1 MKTILKFVFLLL
13 FFSLTLE
20 TIASVNCLYR
30 VEYDNLESVTSP
42 LVKVDNAF
50 LSPNTPPSGSFTF
63 LDRQCSSNHIQ
74 FATNTAVT
82 APYSYFWDF
91 GDTYSSTV
99 QNPTHKFKIT
109 NGSNSQLFNVVL
121 TITDV
126 VSLEKTLITKSIT
139 VLAAPDPTLN
149 GTGSGGVFNGMPVFQ
164 INTNAPQVFTF
175 TNSSTTIGT
184 NTKYTI
190 NWGDGSSNFSANS
203 WTTVTHT
210 YPIGTWNAL
219 YTIEG
224 PNGCT
229 TVQPFVV
236 FIGLKPSVILGEPT
250 KIDPCNPGPITFPI
264 SGTRNNPLGTTYTV
278 SFNDGSPDTILNHP
292 PPPSIVH
299 SFKKSSCGVTS
310 KGIMNSFYANIVASN
325 PSGTSESFVV
335 PLYISTPLTAT
346 CTLSSP
352 ITCTNT
358 PICVENTSKG
368 GVVVTAAGCEQPKS
382 FWTITPTVG
391 VTLASGIMGNNNG
404 STDPD
409 FWTPG
414 SDEICPQ
421 FSLPGKYTITYNIGN
436 SCGVFKVDSKVCV
449 EEPLV
454 PDFSMD
460 KNTGCVPTIVNAMS
474 TTNLTNTCSIPKY
487 KWDVSY
493 TDGYCGTFSSYTV
506 KNDSTPNASFEF
518 KSAGIY
524 HVELSVT
531 NSCGIRSATKDV
543 IISMPPS
550 VKVDTI
556 PDFCGTASIRPKS
569 VVNSCA
575 PASATINYFW
585 EFPGG
590 VPATSNIEYPG
601 PINYALP
608 GTYDVKLYVTN
619 ACGASALS
627 TRRFTIH
634 ETPILT
640 NSVLSQTVCSNY
652 PTVAVPLTADK
663 PGATFSWT
671 TTATA
676 GITGFLSS
684 GTGNTIPV
692 QTILTTNP
700 FPGKVTYTIT
710 PLLGTCPGTP
720 VDYVINVIPQP
731 VLSSQPTGDEVCLN
745 GTPNP
750 LTVGYVGTVD
760 FYQWYSNATNSTV
773 GGIPIGAAN
782 TATYN
787 PPSTVAGTIYY
798 YCVLTIPGAC
808 TTITSNIAKV
818 TVAGIPAITT
828 QPMQTQTICVGGS
841 IPTQLSVV
849 YTGGAGIVTYQW
861 YSSATNTNMGGTAIP
876 FGGNASTFT
885 PLPKAIPGTE
895 YYYLVVSFTGS
906 NCTSITSNPAEV
918 IVVADP
924 TIIVQPQPLTTICQY
939 ETPLTPLSVTASGG
953 IGSLYAY
960 QWYSNAS
967 NSNVGGTVLP
977 TEKGKTFIPPTTTFG
992 TMYYYC
998 EVTQPGGCSVTSDP
1012 AQVDVVAAPTYPPLV
1027 SKIYCAGDL
1036 ALPLLVTV
1044 TGGAGTVTYKWYSN
1058 SSNSIIGGTALV
1070 GEITNTYT
1078 PPIAVAS
1085 DIYYYCEVSFSA
1097 GTCTK
1102 IYTNVAR
1109 ITVNDYPV
1117 IANKNFTICSGDL
1130 FTFSAADKEPTDI
1143 MPAGTTYT
1151 WTVNTTSGSVTGA
1164 VGQPTT
1170 PASSISQ
1177 TLTNNNNTSTS
1188 AVEYTVT
1195 PTAPG
1200 GCPGIPFTITVTVRP
1215 AITIAETITHRSCF
1229 GVNDASI
1236 VVAINGGNPFAG
1248 PNYDIKWTSTTGP
1261 ITNTTE
1267 VLTGIAPGDYTIEVT
1282 DATNCKQSATY
1293 TVGEPADMKITT
1305 DVQTDVSC
1313 YGANDGEIKI
1323 TVTGGTP
1330 GYTYDWLKDGFTIT
1344 PTIDDN
1350 LINIGKGTYE
1360 VTVRDVNS
1368 CTINKKAFIINEP
1381 PQLVV
1386 TEKVTQNLDC
1396 VSANN
1401 GAIELTVT
1409 GGSPGYTYNWSD
1421 GATIK
1426 DRKNLPPGSYT
1437 VTVTDAN
1444 GCTFINP
1451 SPYVIIKPIPI
1462 AISTNVMNEFDC
1474 ATKTAF
1480 KRLEA
1485 TVTGGFKPY
1494 TLTWSSGG
1502 AVSGVNN
1509 EIMTTTTSGA
1519 YTLHVVDSLGCTK
1532 DTTYSIIVEKPGIV
1546 ATIVDCRSGLW
1557 QFNAQNANVT
1567 GDTYNY
1573 AWNFGDGSAI
1583 SNLRNPQ
1590 HTYAVFGKFTVKLT
1604 IIGNTCTTDYTKDVE
1619 VEPLPVLK
1627 FTSYRICE
1635 GDSVTQTVAGNF
1647 KKKWSDG
1654 STGDE
1659 MVIKQKGDYSVICM
1673 SPNGCLDTLNF
1684 SVLTDLYNYTIMTD
1698 REEIALDGK
1707 PLILWSESVPFSQ
1720 YSWEFGDGTVG
1731 TGNKVSHEYT
1741 VVNNGG
1747 FDVVL
1752 TVINPY
1758 GCKEIAHKRVW
1769 IVNNKDANT
1778 FTPNGDG
1785 INDVFMPGW
1794 HLKVYNR
1801 NGILLF
1807 EGSTGWDGK
1816 YQGQLVSKDTYYYVM
1831 DYLTESGAKFKD
1843 GYVMV
1848 IR

>member
-13 FFSLTLE
+13 FFSLINKAFAT
-20 TIASVNCLYR
+20 VNCLHS
-30 VEYDNLESVTSP
+30 VECINLEKINEQPS
-42 LVKVDNAF
+42 KVSNATF
-50 LSPNTPPSGSFTF
+50 SANTPPSGSFTF
-63 LDRQCSSNHIQ
+63 LDKQCSSNHVQ
-74 FATNTAVT
+74 FTTSTSAT

-91 GDTYSSTV
+91 GDTFSSTV
-99 QNPTHKFKIT
+99 QNPTHKFAIT
-109 NGSNSQLFNVVL
+109 NALSSQTFNVTL
-121 TITDV
+121 TITDTITFETTKVTKV
-126 VSLEKTLITKSIT
+126 VT
-139 VLAAPDPTLN
+139 VVAAPDPTLN
-149 GTGSGGVFNGMPVFQ
+149 GTGSGIFFNGMPAFQ

-175 TNSSTTIGT
+175 TNGSTTIGT

-190 NWGDGSSNFSANS
+190 NWGDGSANFSATK
-203 WTTVTHT
+203 WTTVNHT
-210 YPIGTWNAL
+210 YPIGTWTAL

-224 PNGCT
+224 ANGCT
-229 TVQPFVV
+229 TVQPFIV
-236 FIGLKPSVILGEPT
+236 FIGLKPIVILEEPA
-250 KIDPCNPGPITFPI
+250 KIDPCNPGPVVFPI
-264 SGTRNNPLGTTYTV
+264 SGTRNNPMGTTYIV

-310 KGIMNSFYANIVASN
+310 KGIMNSFYANIVATN

-358 PICVENTSKG
+358 PVCVENTSKG

-382 FWTITPTVG
+382 FWTITPSVG

-404 STDPD
+404 SSDPD
-409 FWTPG
+409 FWTTG

-436 SCGVFKVDSKVCV
+436 SCGVFKVDSEVCV

-454 PDFSMD
+454 PDFTLD
-460 KNTGCVPTIVNAMS
+460 KNTGCIPTTVNATS
-474 TTNLTNTCSIPKY
+474 TTNSTNTCTIPKY

-493 TDGYCGTFSSYTV
+493 TDGYCGSISSYTV

-524 HVELSVT
+524 HVKLSVT
-531 NSCGIRSATKDV
+531 NSCGLRSATKDV

-634 ETPILT
+634 ETPTLT
-640 NSVLSQTVCSNY
+640 VSPLAQTVCSNY
-652 PTVAVPLTADK
+652 PTAAVPLTADK
-663 PGATFSWT
+663 PAATFSWT
-671 TTATA
+671 AMATA
-676 GITGFLSS
+676 GISGFLPS

-692 QTILTTNP
+692 HTITTTNP
-700 FPGKVTYTIT
+700 SAGTVTYRIT

-731 VLSSQPTGDEVCLN
+731 VLSSQPVGDEVCLN
-745 GTPNP
+745 GTPTP
-750 LTVGYVGTVD
+750 LTVGYIGTVD
-760 FYQWYSNATNSTV
+760 FYQWYANATNSTV
-773 GGIPIGAAN
+773 GGIPISGANA
-782 TATYN
+782 ATYN
-787 PPSTVAGTIYY
+787 PLTSTVGTTYY
-798 YCVLTIPGAC
+798 YCVLTIQGAC
-808 TTITSNIAKV
+808 TTITSNTAKV

-828 QPMQTQTICVGGS
+828 QPLPTQTICVGGS
-841 IPTQLSVV
+841 IPTPLTVV
-849 YTGGAGIVTYQW
+849 YTGGAGSVTYQW
-861 YSSATNTNMGGTAIP
+861 YSSATKTNMGGTAIP
-876 FGGNASTFT
+876 FGGTTSTFT
-885 PLPKAIPGTE
+885 PPSTAPIGTS
-895 YYYLVVSFTGS
+895 YYYVVVSFTGS
-906 NCTSITSNPAEV
+906 NCTSITSDPAEV
-918 IVVADP
+918 IVVDDP
-924 TIIVQPQPLTTICQY
+924 QITVQPLPLTICQY
-939 ETPLTPLSVTASGG
+939 ETPLAPLSVTASGG

-960 QWYSNAS
+960 QWYKNTS
-967 NSNVGGTVLP
+967 NSNVGGTILA

-998 EVTQPGGCSVTSDP
+998 EVTQPGGCDATSDP
-1012 AQVDVVAAPTYPPLV
+1012 AQVDVVQAPTYPPLA
-1027 SKIYCAGDL
+1027 SDTYCLNDPTT
-1036 ALPLLVTV
+1036 PLVVTV
-1044 TGGAGTVTYKWYSN
+1044 TGGSGTPTYQWYSN
-1058 SSNSIIGGTALV
+1058 TSNGISGGTLLSS
-1070 GEITNTYT
+1070 ETSTIFT
-1078 PPIAVAS
+1078 PPSAVS
-1085 DIYYYCEVSFSA
+1085 STMYYYCEITFPT
-1097 GTCTK
+1097 GTCLK
-1102 IYTNVAR
+1102 LYTNVAK
-1109 ITVNDYPV
+1109 IIVNDYPQ
-1117 IANKNFTICSGDL
+1117 IANVSRTICSGDA
-1130 FTFSAADKEPTDI
+1130 FTVVPVNILPDVVPL
-1143 MPAGTTYT
+1143 GTTYT
-1151 WTVNTTSGSVTGA
+1151 WTVTTPIGSVAGASNQLMPTG
-1164 VGQPTT
+1164 
-1170 PASSISQ
+1170 SISQ
-1177 TLTNNNNTSTS
+1177 VLTNNNTSTS
-1188 AVEYTVT
+1188 QVKYHVI

-1200 GCPGIPFTITVTVRP
+1200 GCQGNPFDIDVTVQP
-1215 AITIAETITHRSCF
+1215 AIFLTENVTDRSCF

-1236 VVAINGGNPFAG
+1236 VVAIAGGNPFAG
-1248 PNYDIKWTSTTGP
+1248 PTYDIKWTSTTGFTA
-1261 ITNTTE
+1261 TNQSTIAN
-1267 VLTGIAPGDYTIEVT
+1267 IAPGDYTIEVT
-1282 DATNCKQSATY
+1282 DASGCKQFATY
-1293 TVGEPADMKITT
+1293 TVGEPAVLKIINLK
-1305 DVQTDVSC
+1305 QTDISC
-1313 YGANDGEIKI
+1313 YGSNDGTINF
-1323 TVTGGTP
+1323 TVTGGTLP
-1330 GYTYDWLKDGFTIT
+1330 YTYVWTKDGFTIT
-1344 PTIDDN
+1344 PATGDN
-1350 LINIGKGTYE
+1350 LTSLSKGKYD
-1360 VTVRDVNS
+1360 VTVTDAHGCFTNPT
-1368 CTINKKAFIINEP
+1368 TIIINEP
-1381 PQLVV
+1381 PQWDVKANV
-1386 TEKVTQNLDC
+1386 IQNLDC
-1396 VSANN
+1396 GSTNN
-1401 GAIELTVT
+1401 GAIELTVS
-1409 GGSPGYTYNWSD
+1409 GGSPGYTYLWSD
-1421 GATIK
+1421 GLTIK

-1437 VTVTDAN
+1437 VTITDAN
-1444 GCTFINP
+1444 GCIYINP
-1451 SPYVIIKPIPI
+1451 TPYVIIQPIPI
-1462 AISTNVMNEFDC
+1462 AISTNVTNEFDC

-1485 TVTGGFKPY
+1485 TLTGGFPPY
-1494 TLTWSSGG
+1494 TLSWSGG
-1502 AVSGVNN
+1502 TVSGVNN
-1509 EIMTTTTSGA
+1509 EIMTTSVSGP
-1519 YTLHVVDSLGCTK
+1519 YTLHVVDNLGCTK
-1532 DTTYSIIVEKPGIV
+1532 DDAYAITVEKPGIA
-1546 ATIVDCRSGLW
+1546 ATLVDCRRGLW
-1557 QFNAQNANVT
+1557 QFNAQNANVA
-1567 GDTYNY
+1567 GDTYSY
-1573 AWNFGDGSAI
+1573 AWDFGDGSAI

-1635 GDSVTQTVAGNF
+1635 GDSVTQTVTGNF

-1707 PLILWSESVPFSQ
+1707 PLILWSESIPFSQ

-1747 FDVVL
+1747 FDVTL

>member
-13 FFSLTLE
+13 FFSLTRE
-20 TIASVNCLYR
+20 TFAVTNCFYKVECINVEDINVQPLKVN
-30 VEYDNLESVTSP
+30 
-42 LVKVDNAF
+42 NAIF
-50 LSPNTPPSGSFTF
+50 SANTPPSGSFTF
-63 LDRQCSSNHIQ
+63 LDKQCSGNHIQ
-74 FATNTAVT
+74 FSTSTAAT

-91 GDTYSSTV
+91 GDTFSSTV
-99 QNPTHKFKIT
+99 QNPTHKFTVT
-109 NGSNSQLFNVVL
+109 NALSSQTFNVTL
-121 TITDV
+121 TITDTITFETTKVIKSVTV
-126 VSLEKTLITKSIT
+126 VT
-139 VLAAPDPTLN
+139 APDATLN
-149 GTGSGGVFNGMPVFQ
+149 GTGSGAIYNGMPAFQ

-190 NWGDGSSNFSANS
+190 NWGDGSSNFPSTS
-203 WTTVTHT
+203 WTTVNHT
-210 YPIGTWNAL
+210 YPIGTWTAL

-224 PNGCT
+224 PGCT
-229 TVQPFVV
+229 TVQPFIV
-236 FIGLKPSVILGEPT
+236 FIGLKPTVILGEPA
-250 KIDPCNPGPITFPI
+250 KIDPCDPGPVVFPI

-292 PPPSIVH
+292 PPVSIVH

-310 KGIMNSFYANIVASN
+310 KGIMNSFYANIVATN

-352 ITCTNT
+352 VTCTNT
-358 PICVENTSKG
+358 PVCVENTSKG

-382 FWTITPTVG
+382 FWTISPSVG

-460 KNTGCVPTIVNAMS
+460 RNTGCIPTAVNATS
-474 TTNLTNTCSIPKY
+474 TTNLTNTCTVPTY

-493 TDGYCGTFSSYTV
+493 TDGYCGTTSSYTV
-506 KNDSTPNASFEF
+506 KNDGTPNASFEF

-524 HVELSVT
+524 HVKLSVT
-531 NSCGIRSATKDV
+531 NSCGLRSATKDV

-550 VKVDTI
+550 VNVDAI
-556 PDFCGTASIRPKS
+556 PDFCGTASIRPKP
-569 VVNSCA
+569 VVNSCT

-590 VPATSNIEYPG
+590 VPATSNVEYPG

-634 ETPILT
+634 ETPTLT
-640 NSVLSQTVCSNY
+640 ISPLAQTVCSNY
-652 PTVAVPLTADK
+652 PTAAVPLTADK
-663 PGATFSWT
+663 PAATFSWT
-671 TTATA
+671 AMATA
-676 GITGFLSS
+676 GISGFLPS

-692 QTILTTNP
+692 HTITTTNP
-700 FPGKVTYTIT
+700 SAGTVTYRIT

-731 VLSSQPTGDEVCLN
+731 VLSSQPVGDEVCLN
-745 GTPNP
+745 GTVKP
-750 LTVGYVGTVD
+750 LTVGYIGPVD
-760 FYQWYSNATNSTV
+760 FYQWYANATNSTV
-773 GGIPIGAAN
+773 GGIPISGANA
-782 TATYN
+782 ATYT
-787 PPSTVAGTIYY
+787 PLTSTVGTTYY

-808 TTITSNIAKV
+808 TTITSNTAKV
-818 TVAGIPAITT
+818 TVAAMPAITT

-841 IPTQLSVV
+841 IPTPLSVV
-849 YTGGAGIVTYQW
+849 YTGGAGSVTYQW
-861 YSSATNTNMGGTAIP
+861 YSSATKTNVGGTAIL
-876 FGGNASTFT
+876 FGGTGSSFT
-885 PLPKAIPGTE
+885 PLPTATPGTA
-895 YYYLVVSFTGS
+895 YYYVVVSFTGS
-906 NCTSITSNPAEV
+906 NCTSITSDPAEV
-918 IVVADP
+918 ITVADP
-924 TIIVQPQPLTTICQY
+924 TVTDPVPATQPVCQY
-939 ETPLTPLSVTASGG
+939 ETPITLSVTASGG
-953 IGSLYAY
+953 IGATYNY
-960 QWYSNAS
+960 QWYSNIVTN
-967 NSNVGGTVLP
+967 NSGGTLITGATGHTYVPLTTSP
-977 TEKGKTFIPPTTTFG
+977 GKL
-992 TMYYYC
+992 YYYC
-998 EVTQPGGCSVTSDP
+998 VVTQPGGCEVTSNY
-1012 AQVDVVAAPTYPPLV
+1012 AEVEVVPAPTYPPLA
-1027 SKIYCAGDL
+1027 SSTYCL
-1036 ALPLLVTV
+1036 SNPTNPLVVTV
-1044 TGGAGTVTYKWYSN
+1044 TGGSGTPTYQWYSN
-1058 SSNSIIGGTALV
+1058 TNNSILGGTKLI
-1070 GEITNTYT
+1070 GEISTIFT
-1078 PPIAVAS
+1078 PPSTVS
-1085 DIYYYCEVSFSA
+1085 STTYYYCEITFPA
-1097 GTCTK
+1097 GTCLK
-1102 IYTNVAR
+1102 LYTNIAK
-1109 ITVNDYPV
+1109 IIVNDFPQ
-1117 IANKNFTICSGDL
+1117 IANATRTICSGDA
-1130 FTFSAADKEPTDI
+1130 FTVAPTNTLPDVV
-1143 MPAGTTYT
+1143 PLGTTYT
-1151 WTVNTTSGSVTGA
+1151 WSVTTSSGSVTGESN
-1164 VGQPTT
+1164 QPNPVST
-1170 PASSISQ
+1170 ISQ
-1177 TLTNNNNTSTS
+1177 TLTNNNTSIS
-1188 AVEYTVT
+1188 QVT
-1195 PTAPG
+1195 YHVLPTAPG
-1200 GCPGIPFTITVTVRP
+1200 GCLGNLFDIDVTVQPAIVLTETVTD
-1215 AITIAETITHRSCF
+1215 RSCF

-1236 VVAINGGNPFAG
+1236 VVAITGGNPFVG
-1248 PNYDIKWTSTTGP
+1248 STYDIKWTSTTGP
-1261 ITNTTE
+1261 ITNTTNI
-1267 VLTGIAPGDYTIEVT
+1267 LTGIAPGDYTIEVT
-1282 DATNCKQSATY
+1282 DANNCKQFATY

-1305 DVQTDVSC
+1305 DVQKNVSC

-1330 GYTYDWLKDGFTIT
+1330 GYTYFWLKDGFTIT
-1344 PTIDDN
+1344 PAINDN
-1350 LINIGKGTYE
+1350 LINIGPGKYE
-1360 VTVRDVNS
+1360 VTVLDANS
-1368 CTINKKAFIINEP
+1368 CTINKKAFTITEP

-1386 TEKVTQNLDC
+1386 TAKVTQNLDC
-1396 VSANN
+1396 VSANS
-1401 GAIELTVT
+1401 GAIDLTVS
-1409 GGSPGYTYNWSD
+1409 GGLAPYKYAWSSGQTTED
-1421 GATIK
+1421 LTSIPSGDYA
-1426 DRKNLPPGSYT
+1426 
-1437 VTVTDAN
+1437 VVVTDAN
-1444 GCTFINP
+1444 LCTFIDT
-1451 SPYVIIKPIPI
+1451 YVIIKPLPI
-1462 AISTNVMNEFDC
+1462 IISTNVTNEFDC

-1485 TVTGGFKPY
+1485 TVTGGFPPY
-1494 TLTWSSGG
+1494 TLNWSGG
-1502 AVSGVNN
+1502 TVSGVNN
-1509 EIMTTTTSGA
+1509 EIMTTTTSGS
-1519 YTLHVVDSLGCTK
+1519 YTLHVVDNLGCTK
-1532 DTTYSIIVEKPGIV
+1532 DDAYVITVEKPGIV
-1546 ATIVDCRSGLW
+1546 ATIVDCRRGLW

-1567 GDTYNY
+1567 GDTYSY
-1573 AWNFGDGSAI
+1573 AWDFGDGSAI

-1635 GDSVTQTVAGNF
+1635 GDSVTQTVTGNF

-1707 PLILWSESVPFSQ
+1707 PLILWSESIPFSQ